1 MVIVVIILVI
11 LFVIVH
17 IVDVMH
23 GFVNVQVGG
32 LLRHVMVVGR
42 VQEHMAEQFVVEDV
56 RKKYD

>member
-1 MVIVVIILVI
+1 VVIVVMILVI